1 MAAGLFFY
9 KLTFCGV
16 VILLLVGCEESEWN
30 NPYRISE
37 QDEAIIY
44 TSFSE
49 RPKELDPVK
58 SYNAAEYEFITQ
70 IYEPPLQYHF
80 LKRPYELVPLAAARM
95 PVKIYY
101 DKNGNQLSAD
111 VETLEIAY
119 IDYIVEIK
127 QGIRYQPHPAFARD
141 SEGNYLYHALELKNL
156 DGIHVLSDF
165 SKQGSRE
172 LTAYDYVYQIK
183 RLAHPNLHSPLA
195 GLLGNYILGFAEYRE
210 AVLNELEKHP
220 EQWLDLRNIPMQG
233 LQVLDDYRYRI
244 RLKEVYPQFIY
255 WLSMPFFSPIPWEAD
270 KFYSQAGMNERNI
283 SFNWYPVGTGPYL
296 LAENNPNLRMVL
308 EKNPN
313 FHGERYPGEGE
324 PEDYRNGMLEDAG
337 KELPFVDRIVFS
349 LEKESIPYW
358 NKFLQGYYD
367 KSGISSDSF
376 DQSVKLSSQGE
387 FGLTE
392 DMQSRGIQLASAVA
406 TSLYY
411 IGFNMRDEVVGGLS
425 ERARLLRRAIS
436 IVVDYD
442 EYIAIFQNGRGV
454 AAQGPIPPG
463 IFGFEEG
470 EFGINPYVFNW
481 RNGRAVRKSIN
492 EAKELMRQAGYA
504 DGIDQRTGKPLILY
518 FDTVSSGVDS
528 KARLNWMIKQFAK
541 IDIQLVIR
549 ATDAN
554 RFFGKLDD
562 GAFQIYQLGWNADY
576 PDPENFMFLLYG
588 PNSTVLSKGQNY
600 SNYQSA
606 EFDRLFDEMKSM
618 ENGVERLALIR
629 EMNEVV
635 RADAPW
641 IFAFN
646 PKAYSLYHSWYRNVK
661 PNLMANNT
669 YKYKRVD
676 PGIRAAQREQWN
688 QPIMWPVYLLIALL
702 VVTVAPAIRS
712 FYQREAGKRSMI
724 AYIIRRALYAIPIL
738 IGVNIITF
746 VLFFVVNSPD
756 DVARLHLGQKHI
768 TEQQIDDWKRERGY
782 HLPLFINSVEEG
794 SGKFT
799 KTIFFQKSFKLF
811 LFDFGSS
818 DSGRDI
824 GYDISNRMWPSLAIS
839 VPSLLVGL
847 AVTISLALLIAF
859 FRATYIDYWA
869 VIICVAL
876 MSISA
881 LFYIIG
887 GQFLI
892 GKLLRIVPI
901 SGYDTGLHAFKF
913 LILPVLI
920 GVIGGLGSGTRW
932 YRTIFLEEIGKDYV
946 RTARSKGI
954 SEQLVLF
961 KHVLRNAL
969 IPILTGVVVIL
980 PTLFIGSLLT
990 ESFFGI
996 PGLGSYT
1003 IDAINRQDFAIVRS
1017 MVFLGSVLYIIGLLL
1032 TDISYTLVDP
1042 RIRFH

>member
-1 MAAGLFFY
+1 MAARLFPSKFILY
-9 KLTFCGV
+9 SIF
-16 VILLLVGCEESEWN
+16 ILLLVGCETSEWN
-30 NPYRISE
+30 NPYRSSD
-37 QDEAIIY
+37 QNEAIIY

-49 RPKELDPVK
+49 RPKELDPVR

-95 PVKIYY
+95 PRKIYY
-101 DKNGNQLSAD
+101 DENGNQLPSNVD
-111 VETLEIAY
+111 VAKIAY
-119 IDYIVEIK
+119 IDYIIEIK
-127 QGIRYQPHPAFARD
+127 KGIQYQPHPAFARD
-141 SEGNYLYHALELKNL
+141 KQGTYYYHALNIGDL
-156 DGIHVLSDF
+156 DGVHVLSDF
-165 SKQGSRE
+165 ANQASRE

-195 GLLGNYILGFAEYRE
+195 GLLGNYILGFADYRN
-210 AVLNELEKHP
+210 AVLAKLEQQSD
-220 EQWLDLRNIPMQG
+220 QWLDLRTIPMPG
-233 LQVLDDYRYRI
+233 LKVLDNYRYRI

-270 KFYSQAGMNERNI
+270 KFYAQDGMNERNI

-313 FHGERYPGEGE
+313 FHGERYPVAGEA
-324 PEDYRNGMLEDAG
+324 EDYDNGMLADAG
-337 KELPFVDRIVFS
+337 KDLPFVDRIVFS

-411 IGFNMRDEVVGGLS
+411 IGFNMRDEVIGGHS

-436 IVVDYD
+436 IAVDYD

-470 EFGINPYVFNW
+470 KAGINPYVFDW
-481 RNGRAVRKSIN
+481 RNGRPVRKTVD
-492 EAKELMRQAGYA
+492 EARELMRRAGYA
-504 DGIDQRTGKPLILY
+504 DGIDQKTGKPLILY

-541 IDIQLVIR
+541 IDVQLVIR
-549 ATDAN
+549 ATDGN

-588 PNSTVLSKGQNY
+588 PNSTVLTKGQNY

-606 EFDRLFDEMKSM
+606 EFDRLFDQMKSM
-618 ENGVERLALIR
+618 ENSSERLSLIR

-676 PGIRAAQREQWN
+676 PVVRAAQREQWN
-688 QPIMWPVYLLIALL
+688 QPIMWPVYLLVIIL
-702 VVTVAPAIRS
+702 VLTIAPAIRS
-712 FYQREAGKRSMI
+712 FYQREQA
-724 AYIIRRALYAIPIL
+724 
-738 IGVNIITF
+738 
-746 VLFFVVNSPD
+746 
-756 DVARLHLGQKHI
+756 
-768 TEQQIDDWKRERGY
+768 
-782 HLPLFINSVEEG
+782 
-794 SGKFT
+794 
-799 KTIFFQKSFKLF
+799 
-811 LFDFGSS
+811 
-818 DSGRDI
+818 
-824 GYDISNRMWPSLAIS
+824 
-839 VPSLLVGL
+839 
-847 AVTISLALLIAF
+847 
-859 FRATYIDYWA
+859 
-869 VIICVAL
+869 
-876 MSISA
+876 
-881 LFYIIG
+881 
-887 GQFLI
+887 
-892 GKLLRIVPI
+892 
-901 SGYDTGLHAFKF
+901 
-913 LILPVLI
+913 
-920 GVIGGLGSGTRW
+920 
-932 YRTIFLEEIGKDYV
+932 
-946 RTARSKGI
+946 KGI
-954 SEQLVLF
+954 
-961 KHVLRNAL
+961 
-969 IPILTGVVVIL
+969 
-980 PTLFIGSLLT
+980 
-990 ESFFGI
+990 
-996 PGLGSYT
+996 
-1003 IDAINRQDFAIVRS
+1003 
-1017 MVFLGSVLYIIGLLL
+1017 
-1032 TDISYTLVDP
+1032 
-1042 RIRFH
+1042 